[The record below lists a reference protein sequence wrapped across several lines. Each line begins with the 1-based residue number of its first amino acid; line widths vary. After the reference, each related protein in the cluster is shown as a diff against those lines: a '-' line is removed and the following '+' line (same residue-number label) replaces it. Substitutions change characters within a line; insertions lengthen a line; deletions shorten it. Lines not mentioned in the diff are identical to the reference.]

1 MIFDEKKNLNFYRS
15 LGIGERYAKAVDF
28 LMNTDLAALEDGKHE
43 IDGKDVYANV
53 TSYTTIPWEEAKY
66 ESHEHSQIFSMSLR
80 EARL

>member
-53 TSYTTIPWEEAKY
+53 TSYA
-66 ESHEHSQIFSMSLR
+66 L
-80 EARL
+80 